1 MTVADVIWLPQWGL
15 LKISSALQTV
25 TCLKCGCITR
35 IQTQVIKSI
44 SFIVYYECPCR
55 RQQNQE
61 AVEMP
66 FVIYFAK
73 LCFFSLSPRSS
84 GGPIRGGALMKADSQ
99 PDAGCERWSKAG
111 RTNVCTH
118 TSTLSLP
125 ARGDVKHNDVGRSW
139 RRALCLPLP
148 SQEAQKILMRGHG
161 FIRMNTREPSSH
173 MHSNLND
180 NKAAHESNPG
190 CDWNDHLFLANTVN
204 AGLFISLFCLVSI
217 IVLHMSGPR
226 SQDNPANRF
235 KVPQIH

>member
-1 MTVADVIWLPQWGL
+1 MTVADVIWLPQQGR

-35 IQTQVIKSI
+35 IQTEVIKSI
-44 SFIVYYECPCR
+44 LFIVYYECPCR
-55 RQQNQE
+55 RQQNQKP
-61 AVEMP
+61 VEMP

-73 LCFFSLSPRSS
+73 P
-84 GGPIRGGALMKADSQ
+84 LMKADSQ

-125 ARGDVKHNDVGRSW
+125 ARGDVKHDDVGRSW

-148 SQEAQKILMRGHG
+148 SQEAQKILMQGRG

-180 NKAAHESNPG
+180 NKVAHESNPG
-190 CDWNDHLFLANTVN
+190 CDWNDHLFLANTAN
-204 AGLFISLFCLVSI
+204 ADLFISLFCLVSTT
-217 IVLHMSGPR
+217 R
-226 SQDNPANRF
+226 
-235 KVPQIH
+235 